1 MLPLGRRKGQTG
13 EEAGKLEPHQLE
25 ALNRAVGEALTEVE
39 EVMSR
44 SEARQQA

>member
-1 MLPLGRRKGQTG
+1 MGRRKGQTG
-13 EEAGKLEPHQLE
+13 EEAVKLVPYKLE

-39 EVMSR
+39 EATSR